1 MARIIRGTSKNSKFM
16 IVDSKDIVQE
26 ALDLHKATP
35 KAIEAFGKL
44 LTAGVMMGATL
55 KGDDLLTLR
64 TDTDGPLNHMVVTTD
79 AKGGIKGYM
88 SNPAADLKSN
98 GVAPILGKGIL
109 RVIKDMGLKEPYV
122 GMSDIKNGD
131 LAHDLSYYYYT
142 SEQTPSIIALGV
154 SLNPDMTVKAAG
166 GYMIQLLPNAEESFI
181 GALEEKV
188 KVVHDITKLFEGGMD
203 LERIAHLLYEDMEDE
218 NNEKLVENY
227 DILEEA
233 NVSYTCNCEKEK
245 FFRGL
250 ITLGQEELKNIF
262 TEKEDL
268 EVECHFCKKIYSFK
282 EYDFFKN

>member
-1 MARIIRGTSKNSKFM
+1 MARIIRGTSKNARF
-16 IVDSKDIVQE
+16 IAVDTKDIVQE

-44 LTAGVMMGATL
+44 LTAGVMMGTTL

-98 GVAPILGKGIL
+98 GVAPIMGTGLL

-122 GMSDIKNGD
+122 GMTDIKHGD
-131 LAHDLSYYYYT
+131 LASDLSEYFYT
-142 SEQTPSIIALGV
+142 SEQTPTVIALGV
-154 SLNPDMTVKAAG
+154 ALNADMTVRSAG

-181 GALEEKV
+181 VALEEKI
-188 KVVHDITKLFEGGMD
+188 KAVHDVTKLFDNGMD
-203 LERIAHLLYEDMEDE
+203 LERIIKLIYEDMEDE
-218 NNEKLVENY
+218 NSEKLVEDY
-227 DILEEA
+227 EILEEA
-233 NVSYTCNCEKEK
+233 TINYSCNCEREK
-245 FFRGL
+245 FFKGL
-250 ITLGQEELKNIF
+250 ITLGKDQLKEIF

-268 EVECHFCKKIYSFK
+268 EVECHFCKKNYSFK
-282 EYDFFKN
+282 EHEFFVN